1 MADYFN
7 EDFRDFIRAINNQQV
22 EYILVGGMAV
32 ILHGYV
38 RTTGDMD
45 IWVKQTKENYQ
56 KIVKAFIEFRMPVFD
71 MTEERFLSD
80 QYDVWMFGV
89 EPVKIELMTAVKG
102 LNFDEAYSLSQVY
115 TEDDIPVRFL
125 HINSLLAAKKAAGR
139 FKDLDD
145 IQKLKK
151 KDK

>member
-1 MADYFN
+1 
-7 EDFRDFIRAINNQQV
+7 
-22 EYILVGGMAV
+22 
-32 ILHGYV
+32 
-38 RTTGDMD
+38 
-45 IWVKQTKENYQ
+45 
-56 KIVKAFIEFRMPVFD
+56 
-71 MTEERFLSD
+71 
-80 QYDVWMFGV
+80 
-89 EPVKIELMTAVKG
+89 MTAVKG

>member
-7 EDFRDFIRAINNQQV
+7 EDFRDFIRAMNNQQV

-45 IWVKQTKENYQ
+45 IWVRQTKDNYQ
-56 KIVKAFIEFRMPVFD
+56 KIVKAFDEFRMPVFD

-80 QYDVWMFGV
+80 
-89 EPVKIELMTAVKG
+89 
-102 LNFDEAYSLSQVY
+102 
-115 TEDDIPVRFL
+115 
-125 HINSLLAAKKAAGR
+125 
-139 FKDLDD
+139 
-145 IQKLKK
+145 
-151 KDK
+151 